1 MTSLSNGLYRPEPE
15 EALRLIALP
24 LETFAPEE
32 PGIQKKAE
40 EILQENKETREETK
54 PELEEE
60 QEERQ
65 LLAKAEKEEAERI
78 LRQAKSQA
86 QQLLQEARQQAR
98 EIKDQAGKD
107 GYTEGWKKGCEEGRA
122 QAQQEA
128 EAEHTQQKKEFH
140 KALADALEAI
150 EQEKKACLQRYLEEL
165 KDVAVAVGEKV
176 IRVSL
181 RSSGAVI
188 RRMIESETEKLSK
201 MAWVRIYMEHNDYET
216 MIQADAEVLSHLAR
230 LSDNVKFVVMEQ
242 ASGGS
247 CIIEMPDE
255 IIDISVDTQL
265 ENIRKLLGNIHF

>member
-1 MTSLSNGLYRPEPE
+1 M
-15 EALRLIALP
+15 
-24 LETFAPEE
+24 
-32 PGIQKKAE
+32 
-40 EILQENKETREETK
+40 
-54 PELEEE
+54 
-60 QEERQ
+60 
-65 LLAKAEKEEAERI
+65 LA
-78 LRQAKSQA
+78 
-86 QQLLQEARQQAR
+86 
-98 EIKDQAGKD
+98 G
-107 GYTEGWKKGCEEGRA
+107 
-122 QAQQEA
+122 
-128 EAEHTQQKKEFH
+128 
-140 KALADALEAI
+140 ALEAI